1 MSVNAFTID
10 SRSVIKLDDVVA
22 VAPRIHEGGVMENQQ
37 SRIRIEL
44 TDDQTRQ
51 IKEASGHSV
60 TALDFSVQEL
70 EERIAPTS
78 FGVIKPTYTPQSA
91 DGH

>member
-1 MSVNAFTID
+1 
-10 SRSVIKLDDVVA
+10 
-22 VAPRIHEGGVMENQQ
+22 MENEQ

-60 TALDFSVQEL
+60 TALDFSLQEL

-78 FGVIKPTYTPQSA
+78 FSFGSVKPTYTPQSA